1 GVTGGR
7 ADPGV
12 GGGGHRGDEP
22 GGAGVAGGGGEHW
35 GPGREL
41 SPVRRKPAA
50 DAKRVVHHDGS
61 RAAGGYRAVQRGQRG
76 RHRGNAVGGWHD
88 RGGGGAGPPGFGQG
102 RRGGPGGAGGGAG
115 GGRAAAAPVD

>member
-1 GVTGGR
+1 RGG
-7 ADPGV
+7 
-12 GGGGHRGDEP
+12 
-22 GGAGVAGGGGEHW
+22 GVAGGGGER
-35 GPGREL
+35 GGLGGDR

-50 DAKRVVHHDGS
+50 DAERVVHHDGS

-88 RGGGGAGPPGFGQG
+88 RGGEVAGPPAFEQA